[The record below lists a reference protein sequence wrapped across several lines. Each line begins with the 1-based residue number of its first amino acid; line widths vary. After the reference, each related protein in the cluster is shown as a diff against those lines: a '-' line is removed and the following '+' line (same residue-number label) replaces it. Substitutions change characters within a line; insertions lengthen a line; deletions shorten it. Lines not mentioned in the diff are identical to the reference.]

1 MGHVQFAMS
10 HQGVQGTIARLWLN
24 LLPKVKCWRVA
35 GSFPPS
41 KGCWNSSPNVKL
53 SKFFGKDNWWK
64 LWLKRDPK
72 VRLPDCMV
80 GRPNQAMLLHP
91 KQKTQNVL
99 SKHEHWKEHVAMHWM
114 MLVWILGVN
123 WSPFLLWILVD
134 CHIWDVFVE
143 IQGYI
148 PKWIKHGIK
157 WLDCEPT
164 NAPSG

>member
-1 MGHVQFAMS
+1 MANVQFAMS

-53 SKFFGKDNWWK
+53 SRFFGKDNWWK

-99 SKHEHWKEHVAMHWM
+99 SKHEHWKKHVAMPWM
-114 MLVWILGVN
+114 MLVWICKLVTISPLNLGRL
-123 WSPFLLWILVD
+123 PHMGRFLRYSRVYPKMDQTWYKMVGLWTHE
-134 CHIWDVFVE
+134 CS
-143 IQGYI
+143 
-148 PKWIKHGIK
+148 
-157 WLDCEPT
+157 
-164 NAPSG
+164 SG